1 MTTPSGGPLTTDFEL
16 MLRVADGTDA
26 RNEEIRTMLQSFIRR
41 MTAVPPSVW
50 GGLAAARFKDVV
62 DRWNSESV
70 TLYTALDRIADTIRV
85 NERTLRD
92 VAERHAQQIG
102 ASARDL

>member
-1 MTTPSGGPLTTDFEL
+1 MTTPSGGPLSTDFEL
-16 MLRVADGTDA
+16 MTRVADGTGA

-41 MTAVPPSVW
+41 MGSVPPTVW
-50 GGLAAARFKDVV
+50 GGLAAARFRDVV
-62 DRWNSESV
+62 DRWNTESAS
-70 TLYTALDRIADTIRV
+70 LHTALDTIAETIRF
-85 NERTLRD
+85 NERKLRE